1 MTADGSAKKFKKIF
15 ITGASSGIGREVARQ
30 LASTAEHLWICGR
43 NPNELKKTQA
53 LVTEI
58 NPQIQVTCLEGDL
71 SVENQRQHLI
81 NAVAEETLDLVI
93 LNAGGGDFEL
103 FCDSAWENERQTIDL
118 NVTATVHLTHSLLP
132 QLKKTHSKGLPCALV
147 FVSSHAAFL
156 HVPHFA
162 VYASAKSFMNSFAL
176 TLMQE
181 ERESGVDFLL
191 VCPGATATQF
201 AERAGLPNRMLGSPK
216 SPADVAQMLVA
227 NIGQR
232 RMLIINPFD
241 RVLYFA
247 SRILPTFIF
256 DAIVTRTQ
264 HKLLT
269 RATRQKEISL

>member
-1 MTADGSAKKFKKIF
+1 VTASGGAKNFKNVF
-15 ITGASSGIGREVARQ
+15 ITGASSGIGREVAQQ

-43 NPNELKKTQA
+43 NSGELDKTRS
-53 LVTEI
+53 LLLEV
-58 NPQIQVTCLEGDL
+58 NPQLQVTCLIGDFSIESQRKQIITAVIGEG
-71 SVENQRQHLI
+71 
-81 NAVAEETLDLVI
+81 LDLVI

-103 FCDSAWENERQTIDL
+103 FSNSNFEAQRKTIDL
-118 NVTATVHLTHSLLP
+118 NITATVHLTHSLLP
-132 QLKKTHSKGLPCALV
+132 QLKKTRAKGLPCALV

-162 VYASAKSFMNSFAL
+162 VYASAKSFINSFAL

-181 ERESGVDFLL
+181 ERESGIDFLL

-216 SPADVAQMLVA
+216 SPADVAQMLVS

-232 RMLIINPFD
+232 RMLIVNPFD

-247 SRILPTFIF
+247 SRVLPTFIF

-269 RATRQKEISL
+269 RASRQKEISL